1 MEQTLMQK
9 RGRNGME
16 KKLGPLLRP
25 EDVAAILQIKLST
38 VYKYSMSGKLPTV
51 KIYGALRFRE
61 DQILTFIEQHTK
73 PAIKPKASA

>member
-9 RGRNGME
+9 RGRNDME
-16 KKLGPLLRP
+16 EKLGPLLRP

-38 VYKYSMSGKLPTV
+38 VYKYSMAGKLPAV

-61 DQILTFIEQHTK
+61 NQIREFIEQHSK
-73 PAIKPKASA
+73 PVIKPNTSI